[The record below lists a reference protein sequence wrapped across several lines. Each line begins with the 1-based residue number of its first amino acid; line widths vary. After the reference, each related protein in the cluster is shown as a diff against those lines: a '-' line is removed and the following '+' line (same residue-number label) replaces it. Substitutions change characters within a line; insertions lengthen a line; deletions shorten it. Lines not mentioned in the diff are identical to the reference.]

1 MPVDG
6 AAGPSQGLS
15 VFLGEDRATGAG
27 LLRGVAG
34 QEAIRR
40 PRAGQ
45 GRAVL
50 PRTGGQGVRVARPP
64 GEGGIVISEWA
75 RKRAQGLVTP
85 LARLIARTGITPT
98 GLTVAGFVLN
108 AGVAWV
114 LALGHLR
121 LGGLLVLLAGA
132 FDALD
137 GALARLTDRVT
148 PFGAFLDSTLD
159 RCSEAAL
166 YLGLLAFYAGRGSR
180 LELIL
185 IYLTM
190 VGSLLVSYTRA
201 HGKERDPNAH
211 AVPARTHIHS
221 HTHTQIG

>member
-1 MPVDG
+1 
-6 AAGPSQGLS
+6 
-15 VFLGEDRATGAG
+15 
-27 LLRGVAG
+27 
-34 QEAIRR
+34 
-40 PRAGQ
+40 
-45 GRAVL
+45 
-50 PRTGGQGVRVARPP
+50 
-64 GEGGIVISEWA
+64 VISEWA

-180 LELIL
+180 LEVIL

-201 HGKERDPNAH
+201 RAEGLDIECKVGLFTRFERVVVLALGLLLGQMLPALGVLAVGSHLTALQRILHVWRETRGQGK
-211 AVPARTHIHS
+211 
-221 HTHTQIG
+221 G